1 MYAQDMT
8 QHLVSGDIG
17 WVIVKALLL
26 YTTALIGFRLGE
38 RRTLAEMAPFDFVA
52 AVAVGAVVGR
62 VPNSETT
69 SYLAGLATLVA
80 ILVAHRVVVRLRYI
94 PGMTRLVDGSPV
106 VIVAEGVTQE
116 RALRRCGMTTGDLT
130 SLLRQ
135 KGIGALDEVRFAIVE
150 PRGQVSVIRR
160 TDRSEPL
167 PDLVREALAGS
178 DDTQ

>member
-1 MYAQDMT
+1 MNAQDMT
-8 QHLVSGDIG
+8 QHLVGGDIG

-26 YTTALIGFRLGE
+26 YATALIGFRLGE

-80 ILVAHRVVVRLRYI
+80 ILVAHRVVVRLRYV
-94 PGMTRLVDGSPV
+94 PGMARFIDGSPV
-106 VIVAEGVTQE
+106 VIVTDGVIQE
-116 RALRRCGMTTGDLT
+116 RALRRCGMTTADLT

-135 KGIGALDEVRFAIVE
+135 QGIGALDEVRFAIVE

-160 TDRSEPL
+160 NGDSEPL
-167 PDLVREALAGS
+167 PNLVREALGGS
-178 DDTQ
+178 GDGQ